1 MSGPATVSASRRSCG
16 STLPRWI
23 LVRIEFA
30 SESIVRPAEEGP
42 LVIYATREF
51 DGFTYALHPDSVAR
65 LQSSSSR
72 RALPQRLSVAF
83 DVRAP
88 LDREQGDMLE
98 QIARL
103 LTGLSTTDL
112 QRMGGVE
119 FWDPATEEA
128 LAITAPGPVAVMGNG
143 SQLLPRRCLRRR
155 RRSRRSFGHG
165 AGGTHQ
171 RRSVARPHDAAPGV
185 SSA

>member
-1 MSGPATVSASRRSCG
+1 M
-16 STLPRWI
+16 
-23 LVRIEFA
+23 EFA

-65 LQSSSSR
+65 LQASPSR

-88 LDREQGDMLE
+88 LDREQGDTLE

-103 LTGLSTTDL
+103 LTGLAPTEL
-112 QRMGGVE
+112 QRVGGVE
-119 FWDPATEEA
+119 FWDPATEEV
-128 LAITAPGPVAVMGNG
+128 LAIWPQAP
-143 SQLLPRRCLRRR
+143 SQ
-155 RRSRRSFGHG
+155 
-165 AGGTHQ
+165 
-171 RRSVARPHDAAPGV
+171 
-185 SSA
+185 